1 MLEQS
6 VHGSIFIFYD
16 STLEIRQCKWRTG
29 TEGGMDSSV
38 ALNFIPRNDSF
49 YSTLLHLQVGVNITL
64 PLGADG
70 WVKKHKKLIWN
81 KLTTLHPEEG
91 APSLPGHFGAL
102 CRVDAELTNSVL
114 LTARLVNLPTG
125 EQPQSA
131 ARINNQH
138 SSKAGNEYCSNN
150 SKLALPE
157 CFKGEATSCSS
168 QTVTFSLQKRD

>member
-6 VHGSIFIFYD
+6 VRGSIFIFYD
-16 STLEIRQCKWRTG
+16 SALEIRQCKWRTG

-49 YSTLLHLQVGVNITL
+49 YSTLLHLPVGVNITL
-64 PLGADG
+64 PLSADG
-70 WVKKHKKLIWN
+70 WVKKNKKLIWN
-81 KLTTLHPEEG
+81 KLTILHTEEG
-91 APSLPGHFGAL
+91 APSLARSLQGSLYAKLP
-102 CRVDAELTNSVL
+102 NSVL
-114 LTARLVNLPTG
+114 LTACLVNLPTG

-131 ARINNQH
+131 ARINNHQ

>member
-1 MLEQS
+1 
-6 VHGSIFIFYD
+6 
-16 STLEIRQCKWRTG
+16 
-29 TEGGMDSSV
+29 MDSSV

-70 WVKKHKKLIWN
+70 WVKKKKEKANLKQIN
-81 KLTTLHPEEG
+81 YSAYEG
-91 APSLPGHFGAL
+91 RCSLPPRSLQGSL
-102 CRVDAELTNSVL
+102 YVKLPNSVL
-114 LTARLVNLPTG
+114 LTARLANLPTG

-131 ARINNQH
+131 ARINNHQ